1 MSVRYSIE
9 ILNWLFQFAKKIHF
23 LSIHKSLPSKWKRG
37 KKLEQVDHSRND
49 SLINVLGRG
58 TSRQRVEP
66 DDKTGATI
74 SGCYYRVVNHPLD
87 RQFAEGV
94 HGGAQTA
101 RHAVPPHGLAQRAV
115 KTGHPRP
122 EKQSNWI
129 HFPLSISPARLWT
142 GHKTP

>member
-1 MSVRYSIE
+1 MPKKSTFS
-9 ILNWLFQFAKKIHF
+9 LFIN
-23 LSIHKSLPSKWKRG
+23 LSPPSG
-37 KKLEQVDHSRND
+37 NGEKKLEQVDHSRND

>member
-1 MSVRYSIE
+1 M
-9 ILNWLFQFAKKIHF
+9 F
-23 LSIHKSLPSKWKRG
+23 
-37 KKLEQVDHSRND
+37 EQVDHSRND
-49 SLINVLGRG
+49 SLINVLGHG

-115 KTGHPRP
+115 KTGHPGQKNSRIGSIFLFLLAWP
-122 EKQSNWI
+122 GCGPGTKRLNP
-129 HFPLSISPARLWT
+129 PLVAPNLARSPRERSDRVGVL
-142 GHKTP
+142 